1 MTPNRR
7 ASRNTSNKHRGRAR
21 AVARRSVCVRAEIRC
36 GRDETVSV
44 ERDMNHDLIAF
55 TLAVRSRTLS
65 PIQPASRPRHRPR
78 VRAPRLDSAAQGA

>member
-55 TLAVRSRTLS
+55 TLAVHALPDPTGLSSPPQATRSS
-65 PIQPASRPRHRPR
+65 PEA
-78 VRAPRLDSAAQGA
+78 